1 MITACPAQK
10 EDNLYNALTLTLTL
24 TGQIELLARG
34 AHLLQP
40 ACSTGLQEEGDTGKM
55 GFPLVFFFKQ
65 YRSTT

>member
-1 MITACPAQK
+1 M
-10 EDNLYNALTLTLTL
+10 TL

-40 ACSTGLQEEGDTGKM
+40 ACSTGLQEEGDNGKM

-65 YRSTT
+65 YGSTRFHEKGQTVAQEHSC